1 MLLSKYELAKPGDK
15 IKFQVLVT
23 IKDGYNYQKGTMYD
37 GHVIQHYESATD
49 VEFIGDD
56 GTIVKTTVDHKY
68 GAESIELV
76 ISDEEFEKRKVEW
89 LDAAIETAKI
99 NAEEAFVKQVNY
111 LKSIEFR

>member
-23 IKDGYNYQKGTMYD
+23 IQDGYNYQKGKVYD
-37 GHVIQHYESATD
+37 GHVIQHYESSTD
-49 VEFIGDD
+49 VEIIGDD

-68 GAESIELV
+68 GAEIIEL
-76 ISDEEFEKRKVEW
+76 ILSDDDFEKRKEEW
-89 LDAAIETAKI
+89 LENAIEQAKI